1 MDANIILPEEFYTS
15 FFYTGSSII
24 CDPPVLD
31 TDLDIMFLTED
42 SKTFEMELKEAGWQ
56 SCGLE
61 EYEETEDS
69 CWKAYRKGK
78 LNYLFTDN
86 KEYYDQFQAATLDAK
101 EKNLLKKEDRI
112 ALFDTY
118 LNKFKKD
125 LTPEQKQSIIKAKK
139 KKYGS
144 FLIDEILYNPLGN
157 NPTWFIQ
164 PYPRPQPEILLIMLP
179 PASPTQQHGSL
190 I

>member
-31 TDLDIMFLTED
+31 TDIDIMFLTED
-42 SKTFEMELKEAGWQ
+42 SKTFEMELKEAGWFA
-56 SCGLE
+56 CNPE
-61 EYEETEDS
+61 DYEETEDS

-139 KKYGS
+139 KTA
-144 FLIDEILYNPLGN
+144 FLFDEVLHSPFRS

-164 PYPRPQPEILLIMLP
+164 QY
-179 PASPTQQHGSL
+179 TQTTTRSTFGSL
-190 I
+190 FNSSTTAT

>member
-1 MDANIILPEEFYTS
+1 MDANIVLPEDFYTS
-15 FFYTGSSII
+15 FFYTGSSVI
-24 CDPPVLD
+24 CNPPVLD
-31 TDLDIMFLTED
+31 TDIDIMFLTED
-42 SKTFEMELKEAGWQ
+42 SKTFEMELKEASWQ
-56 SCGLE
+56 ACGLE

-69 CWKAYRKGK
+69 CWKAYRKDK

-101 EKNLLKKEDRI
+101 EKNLLRKEDRI

-139 KKYGS
+139 KKIT
-144 FLIDEILYNPLGN
+144 FVIDEAQYDPSLLG
-157 NPTWFIQ
+157 PTWTTTIRSFYI
-164 PYPRPQPEILLIMLP
+164 P
-179 PASPTQQHGSL
+179 PTRSIFGSL
-190 I
+190 FDSSTTAT